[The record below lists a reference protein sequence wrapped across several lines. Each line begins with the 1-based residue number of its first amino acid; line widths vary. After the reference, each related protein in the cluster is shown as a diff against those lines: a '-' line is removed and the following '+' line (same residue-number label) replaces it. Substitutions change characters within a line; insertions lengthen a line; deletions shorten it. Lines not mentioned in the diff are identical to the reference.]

1 MSHDRSWAYR
11 SLLLLTL
18 VTLGVGV
25 WARVYDLGFPPQVVW
40 DEKYFPVMA
49 RDYLRGIPFFD
60 LHPPLGKFIIAAS
73 IALFGNEPVAW
84 RLMPAVFGIALLP
97 LGFFLARSL
106 FKERVGALLLA
117 AFLAGE
123 TILIVHS
130 RIGVMDIFLVFFTLA
145 TLLAALR
152 ARRPRHVVWTA
163 LLLGLAISVKWA
175 AFPVAVPA
183 GYVLWRK
190 GLLRFFVGGLYLS
203 ALLYVLVVFVGQI
216 WNPTGTTALDGGR
229 AAFVDTN
236 PWVLVWEWHLGALR
250 QASVRTPHAWGSP
263 WWSWPIMLRPIRYFY
278 ETYPDG
284 TLQTVLAIG
293 NPLVWWS
300 GTLAVLAGLIEA
312 ARKAVARKL
321 SADDPIVPIVLGYV
335 FLMLPWVPGT
345 RIPYIYNYLAPYT
358 FAILALVYWL
368 CRIWTRPRWGPWVVV
383 GFTAG
388 VLAMTLF
395 FLPLATA
402 LPLSEDGLL
411 RRVWIDYWF
420 YQTTPVPGSGCLVP
434 NPGPLC
440 R

>member
-1 MSHDRSWAYR
+1 M
-11 SLLLLTL
+11 
-18 VTLGVGV
+18 
-25 WARVYDLGFPPQVVW
+25 YDLGFPPQVVW
-40 DEKYFPVMA
+40 DEKYFPDMA
-49 RDYLRGIPFFD
+49 GDYLQRIPFFD
-60 LHPPLGKFIIAAS
+60 LHPPLGKFIIAVS
-73 IALFGNEPVAW
+73 IALFGNDPVAW
-84 RLMPAVFGIALLP
+84 RLMPAVFGVALLP

-106 FKERVGALLLA
+106 FKERVGALLLT

-123 TILIVHS
+123 TILVVHS
-130 RIGVMDIFLVFFTLA
+130 RIGVMDVFLVFFTLA

-216 WNPTGTTALDGGR
+216 WNPTGATALNGGG
-229 AAFVDTN
+229 AVFLDAN

-250 QASVRTPHAWGSP
+250 QAGERVPHAWGSP

-278 ETYPDG
+278 GVNPDG
-284 TLQTVLAIG
+284 TLQTIIAIG

-300 GTLAVLAGLIEA
+300 STLAVLAGLVDA
-312 ARKAVARKL
+312 ARRAVARKL
-321 SADDPIVPIVLGYV
+321 SADDPLVPILLGYV

-345 RIPYIYNYLAPYT
+345 RIPYIYNYLVPYT

-368 CRIWTRPRWGPWVVV
+368 CRIWNRPQWGPWLVM

-388 VLAMTLF
+388 ALAMTLF
-395 FLPLATA
+395 FLPLATTF
-402 LPLSEDGLL
+402 PLSEEGLEW
-411 RRVWIDYWF
+411 RVWTDYWF
-420 YQTTPVPGSGCLVP
+420 LQEKPVPGSGCLVP
-434 NPGPLC
+434 DPGPLC
-440 R
+440 S